1 MQSKNTPLHE
11 ASFKGHKEVMRILLD
26 NGANP
31 NALNVVSLYL
41 LHTHTNPD
49 TLETV
54 D

>member
-1 MQSKNTPLHE
+1 MQFKRTPLHV
-11 ASFKGHKEVMRILLD
+11 ATRNGHNKVVRILLD

-31 NALNVVSLYL
+31 NALDAVSLYL
-41 LHTHTNPD
+41 LHTHTSPD